1 MQLPHHTSLH
11 NFYQDRPPAAVPDK
25 REEKVSR
32 EKCSHHRESL
42 SGSRCSPQNYQ
53 QHCLGGIMV
62 YEL

>member
-11 NFYQDRPPAAVPDK
+11 NFYQDRPPAAVP
-25 REEKVSR
+25 
-32 EKCSHHRESL
+32 
-42 SGSRCSPQNYQ
+42 QNYQ